1 METASQGTSV
11 KSVDAF
17 TTTAGNTGLQAYR
30 KDAVDFGSD
39 EGASLT
45 VIEKRVPPSSLHAK
59 RQFKSKKQKSSMGY
73 DLSKGKTPNKPIM
86 YIYQYIIMLYTQ
98 NTTYC
103 MYIEICGGAA
113 VYF

>member
-45 VIEKRVPPSSLHAK
+45 VIEKKVPPSSLHAK
-59 RQFKSKKQKSSMGY
+59 RQFKSKKQKVKQQSNGSDNIDSST
-73 DLSKGKTPNKPIM
+73 LRQFKEKKR
-86 YIYQYIIMLYTQ
+86 
-98 NTTYC
+98 
-103 MYIEICGGAA
+103 
-113 VYF
+113 